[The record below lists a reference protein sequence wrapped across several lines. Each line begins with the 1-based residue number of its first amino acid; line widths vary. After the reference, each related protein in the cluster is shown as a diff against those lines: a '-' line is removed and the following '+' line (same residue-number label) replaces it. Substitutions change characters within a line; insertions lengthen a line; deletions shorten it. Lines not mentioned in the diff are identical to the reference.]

1 MTNIVDCI
9 ISGYNPS
16 SHRLKFRQEVLERGV
31 VVEVF
36 NFEEVSLLEEES
48 GGECYRWVW
57 LRFHVDGDTLHLV
70 DRGPCFTGD
79 NLVHGRRVPTLD
91 SESRSRC
98 CTSTDSTTSRT
109 W

>member
-48 GGECYRWVW
+48 GGECYR
-57 LRFHVDGDTLHLV
+57 
-70 DRGPCFTGD
+70 
-79 NLVHGRRVPTLD
+79 
-91 SESRSRC
+91 
-98 CTSTDSTTSRT
+98 
-109 W
+109 